1 MRLAV
6 DTNVLVRAVVQDD
19 PVQAGI
25 AAKVL
30 AEAELIA
37 VALPCLCE
45 FVWVLRRVYGFQPA
59 DAATAIR
66 ALLAT
71 ANVEVNRPAV
81 EAGLAVLEAG
91 ERPGEVEAGE
101 PGHVQVEEGRVDG
114 FAGEET
120 DRFGARGAR
129 FGDIVVDD
137 PEPAQH
143 QLRVRSGALAQTDAA
158 LAGHRAALAVIGR
171 EGLDLGG
178 CVVEPGPQRQVA
190 EHQTDRILAIGALA
204 QIEPAVQT
212 RRVQRPA
219 DRRLTRHLTGQT
231 AVAAQE

>member
-66 ALLAT
+66 ALLAI

-91 ERPGEVEAGE
+91 GDFADGVIA
-101 PGHVQVEEGRVDG
+101 HEG
-114 FAGEET
+114 AW
-120 DRFGARGAR
+120 
-129 FGDIVVDD
+129 
-137 PEPAQH
+137 
-143 QLRVRSGALAQTDAA
+143 
-158 LAGHRAALAVIGR
+158 
-171 EGLDLGG
+171 LGG
-178 CVVEPGPQRQVA
+178 ETFVSF
-190 EHQTDRILAIGALA
+190 DRKAVSLVKA
-204 QIEPAVQT
+204 QGQA
-212 RRVQRPA
+212 A
-219 DRRLTRHLTGQT
+219 RLL
-231 AVAAQE
+231 